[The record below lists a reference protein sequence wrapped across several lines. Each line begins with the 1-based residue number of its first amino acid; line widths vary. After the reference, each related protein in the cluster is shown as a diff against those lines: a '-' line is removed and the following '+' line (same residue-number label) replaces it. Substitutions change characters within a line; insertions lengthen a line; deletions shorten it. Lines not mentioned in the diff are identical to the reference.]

1 MYVFRLNRVAQKCVI
16 LMKCYEFIITECNAL
31 ELRMKQGGPAFNA
44 FCVGGVGKQ
53 VKQVYALVIQHS
65 SAFLTFALSVL
76 FYLRHKLSWKL
87 FA

>member
-1 MYVFRLNRVAQKCVI
+1 ML
-16 LMKCYEFIITECNAL
+16 LH
-31 ELRMKQGGPAFNA
+31 
-44 FCVGGVGKQ
+44 VGAVGKQ
-53 VKQVYALVIQHS
+53 AKQVYAPVIQHS